1 MVPGV
6 PLEPPDTTPNFTQPS
21 GRPLFHTRQMFHRG
35 HIWKGANLSSPKL
48 LPIAKR
54 SVLQFALVTIVSMLC
69 CPHVCSFVPGS
80 SPTRFIFPESDHIF
94 QSKNES
100 LHFCENIISFMFFIT
115 PPDLTPPHPT
125 PVEGLPIANASAGE
139 NGQDCV
145 GSHIRCVAKQGG
157 DPPPHPT
164 TSGKG
169 GVASFES
176 QDRPGR
182 GNLPG

>member
-21 GRPLFHTRQMFHRG
+21 GRPLFHTWQMFHRG

-69 CPHVCSFVPGS
+69 CPRVCSFVPGS

-94 QSKNES
+94 QSKHEP
-100 LHFCENIISFMFFIT
+100 LHFCEKHYFVYVFLLPHPTS
-115 PPDLTPPHPT
+115 PHPT
-125 PVEGLPIANASAGE
+125 PVEGLPMPPQGRMGKIVLG
-139 NGQDCV
+139 
-145 GSHIRCVAKQGG
+145 HIFVVLQNSGG
-157 DPPPHPT
+157 DRKERSPRLLEH
-164 TSGKG
+164 
-169 GVASFES
+169 
-176 QDRPGR
+176 
-182 GNLPG
+182 